1 MAYKTILVLCDS
13 SEAAASRIELARHL
27 AERHGS
33 HLIGLHIRPPFEMPV
48 FRGAGFAGAAHYRA
62 YEERTGAGLERSR
75 QTFERIAT
83 GKTSGRRGPTTEW
96 LVARGVVGGFATME
110 ALAQARCA
118 DLVVLSQPGPD
129 RPADGIPA
137 DLPEAVALWSGRP
150 TLVVPYVGKPAL
162 PLETVIVCW
171 KASREA
177 ARAAADALPIL
188 RQASKVI
195 VLTVDAHPASGV
207 GDRDPAAD
215 AAAWLARQDVKATIR
230 HEVAADGDVGQK
242 ILSCAAD
249 IGADL
254 IVVGAYGRSRMRE
267 LALGGVTRTM
277 FRSMTV
283 PVLMAH

>member
-75 QTFERIAT
+75 QTFERITTDKTT
-83 GKTSGRRGPTTEW
+83 GRPGRTTEW

-110 ALAQARCA
+110 ALAQARRA
-118 DLVVLSQPGPD
+118 DLVVLGQPSPD
-129 RPADGIPA
+129 PPADGIPA

-150 TLVVPYVGKPAL
+150 TLVVPYAGRPAL
-162 PLETVIVCW
+162 PLETIVVCW
-171 KASREA
+171 NASREA

-188 RQASKVI
+188 RQARKVI
-195 VLTVDAHPASGV
+195 VLTVDAHPASGAD
-207 GDRDPAAD
+207 DRDPGVD
-215 AAAWLARQDVKATIR
+215 AAAWLASHGVKATVQR
-230 HEVAADGDVGQK
+230 EVAPESDVGQK

-254 IVVGAYGRSRMRE
+254 IVLGAYGRSRMRE
-267 LALGGVTRTM
+267 LALGGVTRTI
-277 FRSMTV
+277 FRFMTV